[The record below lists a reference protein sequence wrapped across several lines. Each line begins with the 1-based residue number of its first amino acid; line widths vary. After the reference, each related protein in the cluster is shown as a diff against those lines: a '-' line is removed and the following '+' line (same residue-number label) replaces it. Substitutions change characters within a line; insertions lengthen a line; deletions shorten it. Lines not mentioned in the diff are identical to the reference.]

1 MKSKVPDV
9 YLQEVR
15 LYSYFHNGWTAVNR
29 EGFGNYTVLRRIN
42 DDHYEF
48 NGTFSVADSFIHDFA
63 CLIVQLEA
71 TGKNHL
77 TQLRFPSRT
86 L

>member
-9 YLQEVR
+9 YVQEVR

-48 NGTFSVADSFIHDFA
+48 NGTFSVADTFTHDLA

-71 TGKNHL
+71 TSSHTF
-77 TQLRFPSRT
+77 TQSRFH
-86 L
+86 